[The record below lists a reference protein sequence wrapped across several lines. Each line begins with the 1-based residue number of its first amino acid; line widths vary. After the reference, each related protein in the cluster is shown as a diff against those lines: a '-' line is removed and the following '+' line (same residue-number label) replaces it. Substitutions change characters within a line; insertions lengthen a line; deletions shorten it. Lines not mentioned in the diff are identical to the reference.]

1 MIKTITRI
9 GNSQGLIFDQS
20 LMEQARL
27 KPGDILNV
35 TVTKS
40 GAIVLMPA
48 RRAAA
53 DNEEVKTRARALI
66 RRHDGLFRKLA

>member
-1 MIKTITRI
+1 
-9 GNSQGLIFDQS
+9 
-20 LMEQARL
+20 MEQARL